1 MAKHIFVTGGVVSS
15 LGKGLTSASIGMLL
29 ERRGLRVRMQ
39 KLDPYINVDPGTMS
53 PYQHG
58 EVYVLDDGS
67 ETDLDLGHYE
77 RFTHGPLTRDSN
89 YTTGQIYL
97 SVIEKE
103 RRGEFLG
110 KTVQVIPHVTNEIK
124 ACIHKLANARANA
137 EDGDAAADVV
147 ITEIGGT
154 VGDIESQPFLE
165 AIRQFAQD
173 VGKENCLFI
182 HLTLVPYL
190 KAAAELKTKPTQHSV
205 GLMRQIGI
213 QPDILICRT
222 ERSIDRDDR
231 EKIALFCNVPIEAV
245 IEEKDK
251 DFSIYEVPLSLV
263 DNQLD
268 ELIVQRLGLRAG
280 SADLS
285 NWRELLRR
293 LRNPRQEL
301 SIAVVGKYAEHRDA
315 YKSIYESLDHAA
327 IHHQVQIR
335 VGRIH
340 SEDVEREGPDRLL
353 GGFDGLLVPGGFG
366 ERGIEGKVEAIRW
379 ARERKVPFLGI
390 CLGMQ
395 CAAIEFARNVAGLAQ
410 ASSTEFEKDSPHP
423 IICLLDE
430 QKEITDKGG
439 TMRLGAQPARLLP
452 ESHAAMAY
460 GNLEI
465 EERHRHRYEFN
476 NAYRQQFA
484 AHGLRFAGTSPD
496 EKLVEI
502 IEVEDHP
509 WFVAVQFHPEF
520 KSKPTSA
527 HPLFA
532 GFVAAASQRH
542 LTQKSN
548 SGNAS
553 SDANLDSPSE
563 PSTLP
568 KHPLIAADKSESADR
583 DAP

>member
-29 ERRGLRVRMQ
+29 EQRGLRVRMQ

-77 RFTHGPLTRDSN
+77 RFTHSPLTRDSN

-110 KTVQVIPHVTNEIK
+110 KTVQVIPHITNEIK
-124 ACIHKLANARANA
+124 SCIQKLA
-137 EDGDAAADVV
+137 EDGNYEPADVV

-205 GLMRQIGI
+205 GQMRQIGI

-222 ERSIDRDDR
+222 ERSISREDR
-231 EKIALFCNVPIEAV
+231 EKIALFCNVPLDSV

-263 DNQLD
+263 DHGLD
-268 ELIVQRLGLRAG
+268 ELIVKKLQLEAG
-280 SADLS
+280 SLQLEVWRDL
-285 NWRELLRR
+285 LHR
-293 LRNPRQEL
+293 LRNPLREI

-327 IHHQVQIR
+327 MHHQVQIR

-340 SEDVEREGPDRLL
+340 SEEVEREGPERLL
-353 GGFDGLLVPGGFG
+353 AGYDGVLVPGGFG

-379 ARERKVPFLGI
+379 ARERNIPFFGI

-395 CAAIEFARNVAGLAQ
+395 CAVIEYARNVVGLTEAH
-410 ASSTEFEKDSPHP
+410 STEFSKDTPHP
-423 IICLLDE
+423 VICLLDE
-430 QKEITDKGG
+430 QKNITHKGG
-439 TMRLGAQPARLLP
+439 TMRLGAQPAQLADDSQARA
-452 ESHAAMAY
+452 HYDCGA
-460 GNLEI
+460 I
-465 EERHRHRYEFN
+465 QERHRHRFEVN
-476 NAYRQQFA
+476 NNYRQQFA
-484 AHGLRFAGTSPD
+484 AHGLLCTGTSPD
-496 EKLVEI
+496 GSLVEI
-502 IEVEDHP
+502 VEVQDHP

-520 KSKPTSA
+520 KSKPTAA

-532 GFVAAASQRH
+532 GFVGGCIARHTQR
-542 LTQKSN
+542 TERS
-548 SGNAS
+548 
-553 SDANLDSPSE
+553 
-563 PSTLP
+563 
-568 KHPLIAADKSESADR
+568 R
-583 DAP
+583 DEAVTEDGR